1 MCPTR
6 RAAGHTHS
14 AGRFVHRIDQ
24 LDTLRPIAVLANV
37 PRIST
42 RLREKTE
49 FLAADLPNVV
59 ERALEILR
67 SLDGY
72 ALLSPDA
79 MRDVEDSI
87 VLSAKVWFETLLSGE
102 PPSAHDMAVLRE
114 IGQRREHQRV
124 PLNSLLQAQRFG
136 LREIW
141 STYIS
146 LGEMDGKLTKE
157 LLFDVSLYLFD
168 YFDLI
173 AQIIVRTY
181 LADHDQEPQRLH
193 LAIAAE
199 ENTPR
204 TEGVPRQL
212 LELLSQLSTQPHLL
226 SRLDVDAARAQRRD
240 KKAEAAGAAD
250 TRMMQFFGLEVD
262 IDDTDKLAEALR
274 NAQEKLAQAS
284 RIAAVAELSASIAH
298 ELNQPL
304 QAVIAHGHAC
314 VRWLSANPP
323 NLDEARLSAAHVVRD
338 GNAAAEVVSRIR
350 ALFKHTTP
358 EMVDL
363 DINKLVLQVCTL
375 MADDI
380 QRNAI
385 SLETMLAEDVPK
397 IRADSVQIQQVL
409 VNLVRNAIEALAST
423 AERPKLLLIRSR
435 RDGQRV
441 VIDVEDRGPGIADF
455 EKTFEP
461 FFTTKQTGMGIGL
474 AICRTI
480 IEAHAGFIWAVSNEP
495 RGVTFSFSLPIEN
508 SSMP

>member
-1 MCPTR
+1 
-6 RAAGHTHS
+6 
-14 AGRFVHRIDQ
+14 
-24 LDTLRPIAVLANV
+24 
-37 PRIST
+37 
-42 RLREKTE
+42 LREQTAS
-49 FLAADLPNVV
+49 LAADLSHVV
-59 ERALEILR
+59 ERALEMLK

-72 ALLSPDA
+72 RLLPPHA
-79 MRDVEDSI
+79 MRDVEDS
-87 VLSAKVWFETLLSGE
+87 VALSAKVWFDTLLSGE
-102 PPSAHDMAVLRE
+102 PPSARDVAAFRE

-124 PLNSLLQAQRFG
+124 PLNSLLQALRYG

-141 STYIS
+141 STYIA
-146 LGEMDGKLTKE
+146 LGEMDGRLTKE

-173 AQIIVRTY
+173 AQIIVR
-181 LADHDQEPQRLH
+181 PH
-193 LAIAAE
+193 LASRDHEPRQTHWAVAVE
-199 ENTPR
+199 EDTR
-204 TEGVPRQL
+204 RREGVPSQL
-212 LELLSQLSTQPHLL
+212 LKLLDQFSNEPPLL
-226 SRLDVDAARAQRRD
+226 SRSEIDAARAQRRS
-240 KKAEAAGAAD
+240 ETAD
-250 TRMMQFFGLEVD
+250 TRVMQFFGLDVD
-262 IDDTDKLAEALR
+262 IDDTEKLAETLR
-274 NAQEKLAQAS
+274 DAQEKLAQAS

-304 QAVIAHGHAC
+304 QAVIAHGRSCA
-314 VRWLSANPP
+314 RWLSANPP
-323 NLDEARLSAAHVVRD
+323 NLDEARLSAEHVVRD
-338 GNAAAEVVSRIR
+338 GNAAADVVSRIR

-385 SLETMLAEDVPK
+385 SLETTLAEDVPK
-397 IRADSVQIQQVL
+397 IPADAVQIQQVL
-409 VNLVRNAIEALAST
+409 VNLVRNAIEALAAT
-423 AERPKLLLIRSR
+423 AERPKLLLIRSH

-441 VIDVEDRGPGIADF
+441 VIDVEDRGTGIADF

-480 IEAHAGFIWAVSNEP
+480 IEAHAGFIWAVSNET

-508 SSMP
+508 TTAT